1 MIENF
6 NENIGKVED
15 NEENTKPKNGVE
27 RIVIEG
33 CEFRVI
39 HMLFGIMVLLIMG
52 RIMKHYM
59 TPTMTKYDAISLDS
73 YFRIFCQM
81 GTDIYILTY
90 FWNLTKDYVE
100 YVYRNYYVPE
110 YNKVGTSV

>member
-1 MIENF
+1 
-6 NENIGKVED
+6 
-15 NEENTKPKNGVE
+15 
-27 RIVIEG
+27 
-33 CEFRVI
+33 
-39 HMLFGIMVLLIMG
+39 MLFGIMVLLIMG